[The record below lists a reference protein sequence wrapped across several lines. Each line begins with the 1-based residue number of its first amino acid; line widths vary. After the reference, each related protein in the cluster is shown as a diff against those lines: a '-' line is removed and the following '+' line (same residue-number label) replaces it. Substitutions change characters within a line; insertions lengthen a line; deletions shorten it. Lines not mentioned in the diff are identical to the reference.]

1 MQVKE
6 KHMRAQT
13 PSFTQC
19 MQLLQS
25 FQMIEMLKKSFIN
38 IEDNNWWEKNLLPLI
53 QPESLKKMQNKT
65 HCHRSVYWILD
76 FFWIKNQIQVPTNKL
91 AGYFNHLWTMPT
103 HFDHSKKMIEIL
115 NSSCLCV
122 RPSVRSFVRP
132 QKISTM
138 KPSPGLKFYQQ
149 SRYAKKG
156 MCEQNGAEWDHSL
169 EIGENTTIQ
178 GAKRPRNKFF

>member
-1 MQVKE
+1 
-6 KHMRAQT
+6 MRAQT

-19 MQLLQS
+19 MQLSQS

-38 IEDNNWWEKNLLPLI
+38 IEDNKWREKKSFAINSAWIP
-53 QPESLKKMQNKT
+53 KKMQNKT

-122 RPSVRSFVRP
+122 RPFVRSFVRRKSP
-132 QKISTM
+132 QWSRL
-138 KPSPGLKFYQQ
+138 PGSNFTSNHVMQRKECVN
-149 SRYAKKG
+149 K
-156 MCEQNGAEWDHSL
+156 MEQNGSIA
-169 EIGENTTIQ
+169 
-178 GAKRPRNKFF
+178 